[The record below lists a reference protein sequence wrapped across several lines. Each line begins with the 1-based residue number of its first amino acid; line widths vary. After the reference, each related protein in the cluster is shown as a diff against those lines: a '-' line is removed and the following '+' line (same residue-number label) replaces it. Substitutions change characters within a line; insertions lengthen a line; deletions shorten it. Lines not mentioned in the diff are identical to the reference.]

1 VEIIMNE
8 TVDTVSWLL
17 AEMIKIQQRLKKL
30 EKHSH
35 VPVSFIEDENG
46 FLRMEKKVNG

>member
-1 VEIIMNE
+1 MTE

-30 EKHSH
+30 EDK
-35 VPVSFIEDENG
+35 VSRDG
-46 FLRMEKKVNG
+46 